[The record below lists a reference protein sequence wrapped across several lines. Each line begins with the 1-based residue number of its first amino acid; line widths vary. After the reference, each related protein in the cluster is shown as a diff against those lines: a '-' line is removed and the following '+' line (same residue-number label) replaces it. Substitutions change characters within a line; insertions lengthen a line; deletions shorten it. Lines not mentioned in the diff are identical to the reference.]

1 LQQETGLI
9 TPSAMPARAGRDPG
23 LMVVPLFETI
33 PDLERGPDIMAAWLD
48 LPEVAARVRHAQHG
62 IQEVMLGYSDSN
74 KDGGYMTSNWSLY
87 KAERRMVD
95 VFRKRRVRLRLFHGR
110 GGSVGRGGGSSFD
123 AIQAQPPGTVDGQ
136 IRLTEQG
143 EVIQSKYKDAEV
155 GRWHLELFVAA
166 TLESSF
172 TAGRGASQSED
183 ENMAR
188 YGAIASF
195 LSDVAQAA
203 YRKLVYQ
210 TPGFTDY
217 FFASTPIREIAGL
230 NIGSRPASRKASQ
243 RIEDLRAIP
252 WGFSWAQCR
261 LMLTGWYG
269 MGTALNTYIE
279 QGGPKTPAGKAAR
292 LGELQAMAR
301 DWPFFR
307 TLLSNMEMVL
317 AKTDLAIG
325 RRYASLVPDADLR
338 ARVFAAIEAEHALT
352 VGTFRKVTQRGL
364 LDDNQQLRAA
374 LGERFAYIDPLNHL
388 QVELL
393 RRHRASEA
401 PAAQGGEESRSQRAI
416 HMTINGIAAGLRN
429 SG

>member
-1 LQQETGLI
+1 
-9 TPSAMPARAGRDPG
+9 
-23 LMVVPLFETI
+23 
-33 PDLERGPDIMAAWLD
+33 
-48 LPEVAARVRHAQHG
+48 
-62 IQEVMLGYSDSN
+62 
-74 KDGGYMTSNWSLY
+74 
-87 KAERRMVD
+87 MVD

-292 LGELQAMAR
+292 LGELRAMAR

-352 VGTFRKVTQRGL
+352 VNTFRKVTQRGL